1 MEFKFVLDGPKMH
14 DYPPPLQWIWGIYRF
29 TEEKKGG
36 VIMLL
41 CISVN
46 KYTAVNLENNVYH
59 KFSCSGNTYP
69 VGLWA

>member
-1 MEFKFVLDGPKMH
+1 MIIHLLYGEYD
-14 DYPPPLQWIWGIYRF
+14 GIYRF
-29 TEEKKGG
+29 TEEKKGA

-59 KFSCSGNTYP
+59 KFSCSDNTYP

>member
-1 MEFKFVLDGPKMH
+1 MVLKCMIIHLLYSEYD
-14 DYPPPLQWIWGIYRF
+14 GIYRF

-69 VGLWA
+69 VGQWA